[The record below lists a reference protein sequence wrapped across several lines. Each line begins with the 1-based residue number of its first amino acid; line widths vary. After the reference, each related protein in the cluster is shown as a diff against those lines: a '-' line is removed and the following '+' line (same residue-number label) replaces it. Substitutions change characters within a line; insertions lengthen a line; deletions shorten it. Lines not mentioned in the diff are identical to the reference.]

1 VMERRPIVLHFV
13 PYASDEM
20 LRKSLV
26 LKADALVLDL
36 EDSVTPDNK
45 ESARTTVTEWLRR
58 VDFPR
63 QKRLVRINALDSEWG
78 RADVES
84 TMAGRPDGFLVP
96 KAGDLTALRELDSF
110 ISLLEKLHGYPER
123 GIELLPIIETPKGAL
138 HVNEVA
144 LSPRVTAI
152 CGGRGGLD
160 MAAALGAWRVRDQ
173 HGELLDMFR
182 LAGMMCLLAAAA
194 ADVQPI
200 DSVLLLGDL
209 ERMQRE
215 CRESAEMGYTGWI
228 TIHPSQIDVVH
239 QTCFPSDDQ
248 INESRELVAAFEEH
262 RKLGKWAFRF
272 RGQMVDV
279 PNLKRAQTILE
290 RARLKLEVEA
300 EWREEQ

>member
-1 VMERRPIVLHFV
+1 MQRRPIVLHFV
-13 PYASDEM
+13 PYASEEM
-20 LRKSLV
+20 LRKSLA

-45 ESARTTVTEWLRR
+45 ESARTTVSEWLQQ
-58 VDFPR
+58 VDFLR

-96 KAGDLTALRELDSF
+96 KAGDLIALRELDSF
-110 ISLLEKLHGYPER
+110 IGDLEKLHGYPER
-123 GIELLPIIETPKGAL
+123 SIELLPIIETPKGVL
-138 HVNEVA
+138 HVNE
-144 LSPRVTAI
+144 VTAI

-160 MAAALGAWRVRDQ
+160 MAAALGAWRVRDKN
-173 HGELLDMFR
+173 GDLLDIFR
-182 LAGMMCLLAAAA
+182 LTGMMCLLAAAA
-194 ADVQPI
+194 AGVQPI

-215 CRESAEMGYTGWI
+215 CQESAEMGYTGWI

-239 QTCFPSDDQ
+239 QMCFPSDEEVDD
-248 INESRELVAAFEEH
+248 SRELVAAFEEH

-272 RGQMVDV
+272 KGQMVDV

-290 RARLKLEVEA
+290 RARLKQQIEA
-300 EWREEQ
+300 DGRKER